1 MYNFYLDK
9 VLLPVAPSKLT
20 LRINNQN
27 KTLELMN
34 LGEINILKKAG
45 LTDISF
51 ECLLPGRRY
60 PFAEYEGG
68 FKEPSFYLNH
78 FEKLKVSQKPF
89 RFLVSRLSPSG
100 GYLFDTNMEVSLEGY
115 SIIES
120 ADQGQD
126 VQVSVDLKQYKYYGT
141 KKLQITPAAQ
151 GDVILAKVTEPRPAK
166 EPAKSYTVKPG
177 DTLWAICKR
186 ELGDGS
192 KYPAVAAA
200 NGIKNPNLIYPGQV
214 ISLEV
219 IQTV

>member
-1 MYNFYLDK
+1 MYNFYLDR

-20 LRINNQN
+20 LRIKNQN

-45 LTDISF
+45 LTSISF
-51 ECLLPGRRY
+51 ECLLPGREY
-60 PFAEYEGG
+60 PFAEYQGG
-68 FKEPSFYLNH
+68 FKESSFYLEH
-78 FEKLKVSQKPF
+78 LEKLKIDQKPF
-89 RFLVSRLSPSG
+89 RFLISRLSPSG
-100 GYLFDTNMEVSLEGY
+100 GYLFGTNMEVSLEEY
-115 SIIES
+115 SIVEDAS
-120 ADQGQD
+120 NGQD
-126 VQVSVDLKQYKYYGT
+126 ITVSVELKQYKHYAT
-141 KKLQITPAAQ
+141 QKLQTISNQ
-151 GDVILAKVTEPRPAK
+151 GDIILAKAVTERPAK
-166 EPAKSYTVKPG
+166 EPAKSYTVKSG

-192 KYPAVAAA
+192 IYAAVAAA